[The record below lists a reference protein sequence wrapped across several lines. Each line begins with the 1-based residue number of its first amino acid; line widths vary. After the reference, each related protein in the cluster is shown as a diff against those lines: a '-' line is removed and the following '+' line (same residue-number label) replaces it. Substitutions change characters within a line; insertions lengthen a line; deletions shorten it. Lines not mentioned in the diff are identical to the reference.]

1 VVPHIQRDDDY
12 KDKGGGGGAKAVR
25 RWLKDGEEA
34 EVDGG
39 WRCEVA
45 VLNGTPSFFFF
56 FFFLRVCQFTY
67 SGAYLKIN
75 SWPTHS
81 DSVAEHRGPARIL
94 RSIPNPTPT
103 LLQRLSL

>member
-39 WRCEVA
+39 W
-45 VLNGTPSFFFF
+45 
-56 FFFLRVCQFTY
+56 
-67 SGAYLKIN
+67 
-75 SWPTHS
+75 
-81 DSVAEHRGPARIL
+81 
-94 RSIPNPTPT
+94 
-103 LLQRLSL
+103 